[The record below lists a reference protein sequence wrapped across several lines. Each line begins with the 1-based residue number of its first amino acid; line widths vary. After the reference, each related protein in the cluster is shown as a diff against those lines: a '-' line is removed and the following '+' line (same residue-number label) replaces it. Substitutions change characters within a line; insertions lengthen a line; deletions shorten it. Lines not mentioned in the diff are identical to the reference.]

1 MAYAQQVQENQA
13 NKTRSPAPTYCV
25 GDKVWL
31 NLKNFKRPG
40 QTTKKFDWKNAK
52 YTVTK
57 VVSPYAV
64 RLNVPGSKFPTFHV
78 DQLRPAA
85 SDPLPSQNVDD
96 SQPEPIVVDG
106 ENEWEVECIA
116 DEHKIDN
123 KTFYAV
129 KWTGYAEITWEPR
142 EYVEDTIA
150 LDVWEDLSDEDRI
163 KLRESITVRPFSP
176 PRRRGRPPGKRS
188 KK

>member
-1 MAYAQQVQENQA
+1 MAYAQQVQESQA
-13 NKTRSPAPTYCV
+13 NKTRSPAPTYQV

-31 NLKNFKRPG
+31 NLKNFKRLG
-40 QTTKKFDWKNAK
+40 QSTKKFDWKNAK

-57 VVSPYAV
+57 VISPYAV

-78 DQLRPAA
+78 DQLRLAA
-85 SDPLPSQNVDD
+85 TDPLPSQIVDN
-96 SQPEPIVVDG
+96 SQPEPIVVDR

-116 DEHKIDN
+116 SEHKIND

-142 EYVEDTIA
+142 EHMEDTAA
-150 LDVWEDLSDEDRI
+150 LDVWEDLSDEDRA

-176 PRRRGRPPGKRS
+176 PRRRGRP
-188 KK
+188 KKQRLA